1 MKIWEKGE
9 GEIDKLF
16 ERFTVGKDRELDL
29 YLAPYDVQASI
40 AHAKML
46 GKIGILTDEESPKLV
61 EGLEAIGE
69 EIAAGNFKI
78 SEELEDVHSQLEYQ
92 LTEKLGDLGKKIH
105 TGRSRNDQV
114 LVALKLFARAEL
126 KQIAEKVIFL
136 FDLLISKS
144 EEFKDYQMPGYTHM
158 QVAMPS
164 SFGLWFGAYAESLID
179 DLVMVKA
186 AHKIVNKNPM
196 GSAAGY
202 GSSFPVDRDYTTD
215 LLGFE
220 SPDHNVVYAQMTRGK
235 MEKAAATAIGAVA
248 GTLSKLS
255 MDICLFSGQNF
266 DFFELPRKFTT
277 GSSIMPH
284 KHNPD
289 GFELLRARS
298 NQLQALPFELTMMVN
313 NLPSGYHRDLQQLKE
328 HFIPAFDSL
337 KDCLDLALLMIG
349 GLSVKADIMQA
360 PKYDLTYTVE
370 VVNQLVQDGVP
381 FRDAY
386 KKVGAM
392 IESGEY
398 VPSKTLSHSHL
409 GSLGNLANDRIKA
422 QFMKEFAYF
431 EEN

>member
-46 GKIGILTDEESPKLV
+46 GKIGILTDEEAAKLV
-61 EGLEAIGE
+61 EGLETIGE
-69 EIAAGNFKI
+69 EIASGNFKI

-114 LVALKLFARAEL
+114 LVALKLFTRAEL
-126 KQIAEKVIFL
+126 KQVAEKVIFL

-179 DLVMVKA
+179 DLVMIKA

-248 GTLSKLS
+248 STLSKLS

-298 NQLQALPFELTMMVN
+298 NQLQALPFELTIMVN

-349 GLSVKADIMQA
+349 GLSVKADIMQD

-370 VVNQLVQDGVP
+370 VVNELVQDGVP

-398 VPSKTLSHSHL
+398 VPSKTLKHSHL
-409 GSLGNLANDRIKA
+409 GSLGNLVNDRIKD

-431 EEN
+431 EED